1 MSTILINKLVLG
13 STLQP
18 SRAGREV
25 GLTRNVPP
33 AHRLMRSRPLAR
45 SYTGFTRGMACAP
58 DPAMPPPRAEPP
70 GDVPPPAVSEPLVPI
85 LRFDGGDGDV
95 DALGT
100 WHQALSNALATD
112 VPHDL
117 LGLWLF
123 PHRGGVVLLGPEA
136 LAQDNLEV
144 PRPVPQLQASELATL
159 EGVVRKAGYASV
171 VALPIRFG
179 RRDVG
184 LMLLA
189 SLAADRYRGV
199 DLMVLNLAAQ
209 RLAPS
214 LARHAREWGGTLG
227 RADRIAALLE
237 GMTHAT
243 SAGSSPQAFAA
254 ALGQVLERLVPHDR
268 LELILA
274 GPGGGRY
281 YRLGEHVGGPLWVD
295 PSLVLEATTVD
306 LAGLSDSQGR
316 VLLGDVVR
324 EDRWP
329 RGYFTAADPAGAELR
344 AVVGARARGPTQ
356 LTTYL
361 LLGSVGPDLYDEND
375 AELLLRVAGLIAPH
389 VALLAHQAARER
401 DEPTPAL
408 PPVELLEIA
417 ETMALAQEPG
427 EATRRVAEL
436 AGRFLPFDQLHF
448 ALRLSEGDRVVLL
461 DPGERRAIPDLASV
475 PVAGTA
481 LGEVLQ
487 GERPHHFALAQGEA
501 RLIVPLRV
509 AGRVQGAIVLTADP
523 PAVLNPAHIAQA
535 QRFADV
541 VAPHL
546 ELLRRAAMLPAPFR
560 PGWKRETRR

>member
-1 MSTILINKLVLG
+1 
-13 STLQP
+13 
-18 SRAGREV
+18 V
-25 GLTRNVPP
+25 GLTRNAPP
-33 AHRLMRSRPLAR
+33 AHRIAR
-45 SYTGFTRGMACAP
+45 SWLPARFYAGFTRGMPCAP
-58 DPAMPPPRAEPP
+58 HGAMLPPEAEPP
-70 GDVPPPAVSEPLVPI
+70 GDVSPPTVSEPLVPI
-85 LRFDGGDGDV
+85 LRIDGGDGDA
-95 DALGT
+95 DALAT

-117 LGLWLF
+117 LALWLF

-136 LAQDNLEV
+136 LAEDNLEV
-144 PRPVPQLQASELATL
+144 PRPTPQLQASELATL
-159 EGVVRKAGYASV
+159 EAVVRKAGYMSAI
-171 VALPIRFG
+171 ALPVRFG

-184 LMLLA
+184 LLLVA
-189 SLAADRYRGV
+189 SLLADRYRGV

-214 LARHAREWGGTLG
+214 LGRYAREWGGGVG
-227 RADRIAALLE
+227 RTDRIASLLD
-237 GMTHAT
+237 GVVHAT
-243 SAGSSPQAFAA
+243 AAGSSPEAFVS

-281 YRLGEHVGGPLWVD
+281 YRLGEHLGGPLWAD
-295 PSLVLEATTVD
+295 PSLVLEASTVD
-306 LAGLSDSQGR
+306 LAALSDSHGR
-316 VLLGDVVR
+316 VLLGDAVR
-324 EDRWP
+324 DARWP
-329 RGYFTAADPAGAELR
+329 RGYFTATDPAGAELR
-344 AVVGARARGPTQ
+344 AVVGARATGPTR
-356 LTTYL
+356 LTSYL
-361 LLGSVGPDLYDEND
+361 LLGSVGPDLYDETD
-375 AELLLRVAGLIAPH
+375 AELLLRVAGLLAPH
-389 VALLAHQAARER
+389 VALLAQQAARER
-401 DEPTPAL
+401 DEPPPAVL
-408 PPVELLEIA
+408 PPQLLEIA
-417 ETMALAQEPG
+417 ETLALTQPPG

-448 ALRLSEGDRVVLL
+448 ALRLSEGDRVVLV

-523 PAVLNPAHIAQA
+523 PAVLNPAHIAPA